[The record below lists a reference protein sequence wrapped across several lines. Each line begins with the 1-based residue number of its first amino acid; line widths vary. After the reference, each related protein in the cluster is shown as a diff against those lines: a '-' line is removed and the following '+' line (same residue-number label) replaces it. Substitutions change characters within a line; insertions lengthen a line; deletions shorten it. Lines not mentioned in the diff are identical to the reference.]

1 MKTPM
6 QELIEIIKKRQEDD
20 EAMPFMYN
28 DKIIK
33 LAESILEKEKEIKQ
47 MTKQRFIDTYFKKY
61 KWYRR
66 LVGGTWYKHQFTR
79 DAQEL
84 CISFVGTWWAR
95 YNQIN
100 RYSKVIKIETYGGNK

>member
-33 LAESILEKEKEIKQ
+33 LAESLLEKEKEQ
-47 MTKQRFIDTYFKKY
+47 M
-61 KWYRR
+61 R
-66 LVGGTWYKHQFTR
+66 LIYEGLLQN
-79 DAQEL
+79 
-84 CISFVGTWWAR
+84 VGTSIQQSDLPTFEQY
-95 YNQIN
+95 YN
-100 RYSKVIKIETYGGNK
+100 ETFNTKEK